1 MNEPNLPLDK
11 LLAAAARSLGTKP
24 NDLKNAAETGQLDQ
38 VLQHVAPTEAEKLRT
53 VLSDPAAAQKMLRTP
68 HAQALLQQL
77 MKGEKPHG

>member
-1 MNEPNLPLDK
+1 MNETNLPFDK

-24 NDLKNAAETGQLDQ
+24 SDLKNAAENGQLDQ

-53 VLSDPAAAQKMLRTP
+53 VLSDPEAAQKMLRTP
-68 HAQALLQQL
+68 QAQALLQQL